1 MHRRDVLATGGA
13 LSTALVAGCL
23 TGRIGGDN
31 AAEHTVLEPP
41 ENDLEHGEDFAY
53 PTYGRAFPEIK
64 LRDPL
69 AETVVDTATIDGEC
83 FVCTAFYAT
92 CPAECIPLM
101 HAMSSVQ
108 AQSLER
114 GIGNSVRFLAITFDP
129 ERDTPDEL
137 RDHSDMVNVDL
148 KAGNWHYL
156 RPEDADEAQSVV
168 NDELGIIFRKD
179 GEGPMAEFTHITV
192 TFLVNPDGYVERS
205 YRGEDP
211 DVDRISSDLE
221 TVVDATN

>member
-1 MHRRDVLATGGA
+1 MHRRDVLATGAG

-23 TGRIGGDN
+23 TGRLSGDD
-31 AAEHTVLEPP
+31 AAEHAVLEPP
-41 ENDLEHGEDFAY
+41 EDELSYSDDYAY
-53 PTYGRAFPEIK
+53 PTYGDPFPTIE
-64 LRDPL
+64 LSDPL
-69 AETVVDTATIDGEC
+69 AETTVDTETIDDEC

-101 HAMSSVQ
+101 NAMSLVQ

-114 GIGNSVRFLAITFDP
+114 EIDDSVRFLAITFDP

-137 RDHSDMVNVDL
+137 RDHADMVNIDL
-148 KAGNWHYL
+148 EAGNWHYL

-168 NDELGIIFRKD
+168 NDDLGILFERE
-179 GEGPMAEFTHITV
+179 GEGETAEFMHITV

-211 DVDRISSDLE
+211 SVDQISEDLE
-221 TVVDATN
+221 AVVDATN